1 MTPRKAVHC
10 TAHTLTP
17 KKHCAIYT
25 RKSTEEGLEQEY
37 NSLEAQA
44 DAAKSFIASQRHE
57 GWIALEDGYD
67 DGGYSGGNME
77 RPGLKRLLA
86 DIEAGRVDVV
96 VVYKIDR
103 LSRSLGDFARMVECF
118 DAHGVTFVSVTQ
130 QFNTT
135 TSMGRL
141 TLNILLSFA
150 QFEREVTGERIRD
163 KIAAS
168 KAKGMWMG
176 GVPPLGYDVRDR
188 KLVVNEEEAALVRDI
203 FSRYAE
209 HGSAARLVR
218 ELAVEGRT
226 TKAWV
231 NQKGS
236 FKPGRPIDQQILF
249 VMLRNRL
256 YLGEMVHKG
265 ESFAGQHQAIV
276 PQELW
281 DAVHLLVDARRQG
294 PRIKDTDHPTLLAGL
309 LYAPDGQRMLPTY
322 TTKKNGKRYRYYV
335 PYLYKRRS
343 AASVAGSGGAL
354 ENALLRPLPAAE
366 IEQAVL
372 QQIHTTLQQP
382 EMVIAVWWS
391 AQRQAQEHGNNDETL
406 DEARA
411 VVAMQQ
417 IGQVWAQLFP
427 AEQQRIARL
436 LIERVQL
443 QPMGLDIVWR
453 ADGWECLGTQVIN
466 HPLVSET
473 KEVRDIESLDH
484 AMSRL
489 EGVSA

>member
-1 MTPRKAVHC
+1 MTTRKANHS
-10 TAHTLTP
+10 TAPTLTP
-17 KKHCAIYT
+17 KKRCAIYT

-67 DGGYSGGNME
+67 DGGYSGGNMD
-77 RPGLKRLLA
+77 RPGLKRLMA

-103 LSRSLGDFARMVECF
+103 LSRSLGDFARMVDCF

-176 GVPPLGYDVRDR
+176 GVPPLGYDVRER
-188 KLVVNEEEAALVRDI
+188 KLIVNQKEADLVRDI
-203 FSRYAE
+203 FTRYAE
-209 HGSAARLVR
+209 HGSASRLTR
-218 ELAVEGRT
+218 ELEIEGQT
-226 TKAWV
+226 TKSWV
-231 NQKGS
+231 TQTGALRA
-236 FKPGRPIDQQILF
+236 GRVIEQHVLF
-249 VMLRNRL
+249 AMLRNRL
-256 YLGEMVHKG
+256 YLGEMAHKG
-265 ESFAGQHQAIV
+265 QTYPGQHEAIV
-276 PQELW
+276 SMELW
-281 DAVHLLVDARRQG
+281 DAVQTVVDARRQG
-294 PRIKDTDHPTLLAGL
+294 PRQRDTEHPALLAGL
-309 LYAPDGQRMLPTY
+309 LYAADGQRMLPTY

-343 AASVAGSGGAL
+343 AAAVKQRGEAGVGNPRRVAAV
-354 ENALLRPLPAAE
+354 PLPAGE

-372 QQIHTTLQQP
+372 QQIHATLQKP
-382 EMVIAVWWS
+382 EMIIAVWRA
-391 AQRQAQEHGNNDETL
+391 AQTYQAAQPDQL
-406 DEARA
+406 DEAQA
-411 VVAMQQ
+411 VVAIRQM
-417 IGQVWAQLFP
+417 GKVWEQLFP
-427 AEQQRIARL
+427 VEQQRIAQL

-443 QPMGLDIVWR
+443 HEEGLDIVWR
-453 ADGWECLGTQVIN
+453 EDGWQSLGLEVAQ
-466 HPLVSET
+466 HPFVKET
-473 KEVRDIESLDH
+473 RRAEVE
-484 AMSRL
+484 
-489 EGVSA
+489 EGEAL